1 MKLEVARISNDNVVA
16 LLEQGLAA
24 IRGGDL
30 AIDLSPV
37 KECNSAAVA
46 MVLAWQREAL
56 ARGAALKLTGLPENL
71 QSLAQLYGVE
81 ALVNGHG

>member
-1 MKLEVARISNDNVVA
+1 MKLDVARISNDNVVG

-30 AIDLSPV
+30 AFDLSAV
-37 KECNSAAVA
+37 KECNTAAVA
-46 MVLAWQREAL
+46 MVLAWQREAG
-56 ARGAALKLTGLPENL
+56 ARGAALALTGLPANL

-81 ALVNGHG
+81 TLVDGRS

>member
-16 LLEQGLAA
+16 LLERGLAA

-46 MVLAWQREAL
+46 MVLAWQREAR